1 MILKASHVR
10 GSKYHSFSGDFQ
22 CSLVDKRWDSTFIF
36 FTFCKLLYEMYYWW
50 WEMTDIECSESE
62 TKSTN
67 SCLLCLMEWV
77 SNTVFCADT
86 VDLLGFIY
94 SGYLSLILCKSNQG
108 ELYCSLLM
116 ETKNLS
122 SQNEGDSRRDH
133 LFRCIY
139 IFNVITGTMSLQ
151 IQMWPRPCG
160 TPTVFR

>member
-1 MILKASHVR
+1 
-10 GSKYHSFSGDFQ
+10 
-22 CSLVDKRWDSTFIF
+22 
-36 FTFCKLLYEMYYWW
+36 
-50 WEMTDIECSESE
+50 MTDIECSESE

-122 SQNEGDSRRDH
+122 SQNEGDSRRDYLH
-133 LFRCIY
+133 I
-139 IFNVITGTMSLQ
+139 
-151 IQMWPRPCG
+151 
-160 TPTVFR
+160 